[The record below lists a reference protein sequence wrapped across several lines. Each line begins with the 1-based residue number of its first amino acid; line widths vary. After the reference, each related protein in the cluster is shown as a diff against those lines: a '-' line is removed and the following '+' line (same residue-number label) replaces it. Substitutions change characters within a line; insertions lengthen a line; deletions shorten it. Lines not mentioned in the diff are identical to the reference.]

1 MERYEVGKVY
11 DLGKGCTL
19 EYFGH
24 EPDKRNVQLLRR
36 FSSAKSVKELQ
47 ALGLER
53 QQQPLPEGFHY
64 AYVITEPDR
73 SGWKR
78 GVARPGLDK
87 ALELLLARE
96 ADGTVVVDFARLTR
110 RQWVLERWLEEC
122 YLDRPQ
128 LDFIVVE
135 DRTIN
140 LSTPEGIKAA
150 RAAVTAAENYASFV
164 SQTQKRRLKQRKA
177 QGLALN
183 NTRAFGWD
191 RDGNGHE
198 VPRPKEQARLVEAI
212 AEALKPDGNMS
223 ALVRRW
229 EAEGVRTTE
238 GNVFTATN
246 VGRMI
251 RSPRM
256 AGYAVHRCKGTCC
269 GQDKRPEVQLV
280 AVNDEGEAIVAQHAE
295 HGIVMDDPYLV
306 ELARVHHDGLGV
318 REAVLRVYGARSRSH
333 VSTKRRYALSGVFVC
348 EECNKGF
355 CGGPRKNG
363 GFWYGCPKC
372 GRKIDGPLAD
382 KAVSAL
388 ILAAYRLAG
397 PVATP
402 EADPWPRQDE
412 RDLLDAAKRQAE
424 ADKRAKVITPAAFYA
439 TLRDLNM
446 DLAELEADEAAWL
459 KAHPRPL
466 PVGVDILTDADEL
479 EGDELRAQALR
490 YWTAIEVGPALVPRK
505 FDADRL
511 KPVPRKVAH

>member
-1 MERYEVGKVY
+1 MSGYEVDKVY

-24 EPDKRNVQLLRR
+24 ESGLKNQLLLRR
-36 FSSAKSVKELQ
+36 FSSAKTSDELQ

-53 QQQPLPEGFHY
+53 QQQPLPKNMHY

-87 ALELLLARE
+87 ALELLIARE
-96 ADGTVVVDFARLTR
+96 ADGAVVVDFARLTR
-110 RQWVLERWLEEC
+110 RHWVLERWLEEC

-135 DRTIN
+135 NRRIN
-140 LSTPEGIKAA
+140 LSTREGIEAA
-150 RAAVTAAENYASFV
+150 RAAVDQAENYAAYI
-164 SQTQKRRLKQRKA
+164 SQAQRRRLKQRKA
-177 QGLALN
+177 QGLSLN
-183 NTRAFGWD
+183 MSRAFGWE
-191 RDGNGHE
+191 RDGNGYE
-198 VPRPKEQARLVEAI
+198 RPVPAEQARLVDAI
-212 AEALKPDGNMS
+212 AEALRPDGNMS

-238 GNVFTATN
+238 GNPFTATN

-251 RSPRM
+251 RSPRV

-269 GQDKRPEVQLV
+269 GEDLRPEVQMI
-280 AVNDEGEAIVAQHAE
+280 ATDDDGNPIVAQHAE
-295 HGIVMDDPYLV
+295 HGIAMADPYLV

-318 REAVLRVYGARSRSH
+318 REAVLAVYGARSRSH
-333 VSTKRRYALSGVFVC
+333 VSTKRKYALSGVFVC
-348 EECNKGF
+348 EDCHKGF
-355 CGGPRKNG
+355 CGGPRKTK

-372 GRKIDGPLAD
+372 GRKVDGPQAD

-412 RDLLDAAKRQAE
+412 RDALEAAKRQAE

-446 DLAELEADEAAWL
+446 DLAELEADEASWL
-459 KAHPRPL
+459 KSHPRPL